1 MTRAPHAPRRARRGV
16 AAVLLGCAGTGL
28 LSGALV
34 VAAPAA
40 HAAPEQ
46 GCGGEAPRYLD
57 EEPPAL
63 AQLGAQRAGQLATG
77 DGVTVAVVDSGV
89 DDSNPHLAGAVLAGT
104 DVVRPG
110 TADAGRKDTWGHG
123 TTVAGIIA
131 ARPVEGSGVRGLAPG
146 ARILPVRVYYG
157 EDSQAERDGT
167 DPDPGRIAEGIRWAV
182 DHGAQVVNV
191 SMSSD
196 ADDPALRAAVEHA
209 TSNGSLV
216 VASAGNRNTADDD
229 ADGPRFPAAYP
240 DVLAVAAVD
249 RDLNATDA
257 SIHGDHVDV
266 AAPGQDVLGV
276 YRGAGDCWF
285 AVDAPAPSWSTA
297 YVSAAAAL
305 VAQRFPDETPA
316 QWAYRLEVTA
326 ARAVAHER
334 TRETG
339 WGVVRPDQALQHVD
353 DGTAVGPPNPTS
365 TDGPPVAA
373 VTPVAVP
380 ASVDPLEP
388 VRATAV
394 WWVLAAT
401 TVVTLVALAWR
412 LVGPRRSR

>member
-1 MTRAPHAPRRARRGV
+1 M
-16 AAVLLGCAGTGL
+16 LLGGAGL
-28 LSGALV
+28 LTGALV
-34 VAAPAA
+34 VAPAA
-40 HAAPEQ
+40 QAAPEQ

-63 AQLGAQRAGQLATG
+63 AQLGASKAWQLATG
-77 DGVTVAVVDSGV
+77 AGVTVAVVDSGV
-89 DDSNPHLAGAVLAGT
+89 DDRNPHLAGAVLQGT
-104 DVVRPG
+104 DVVRAG

-131 ARPVEGSGVRGLAPG
+131 ARPVDGSGVRGLAPD

-157 EDSQAERDGT
+157 EDFEDERDGT
-167 DPDPGRIAEGIRWAV
+167 DPDPDRIAEGIRWAV
-182 DHGAQVVNV
+182 DNGAQVVNV

-196 ADDPALRAAVEHA
+196 ADVPALRAAVEHA
-209 TSNGSLV
+209 TARGALV
-216 VASAGNRNTADDD
+216 VASAGNRNTAEDDSD
-229 ADGPRFPAAYP
+229 SPRYPAAYP

-249 RDLNATDA
+249 RDLNPTDA

-285 AVDAPAPSWSTA
+285 ATEAPAPSWSTA
-297 YVSAAAAL
+297 YASAAAAL

-326 ARAVAHER
+326 ARSVEHLR
-334 TRETG
+334 TPETG
-339 WGVVRPDQALQHVD
+339 WGVLRPDEALQHVD
-353 DGTAVGPPNPTS
+353 DGTALGPQNPTS
-365 TDGPPVAA
+365 TRAPSAA
-373 VTPVAVP
+373 VTPVAV
-380 ASVDPLEP
+380 AESVDPLEP
-388 VRATAV
+388 VRRTAV